1 MTASSEPPSGYDVEC
16 VQAVARAGLNFEFIW
31 DGLHRAVLCR
41 LTSAKYARL
50 VVHATGD
57 SENAALREACR
68 LIAADEDVRVE
79 PTLTNG
85 QIVGALRS
93 RVAKLQGRCAA
104 MELLLEFKEVLLR
117 DAKQSVFLAK
127 RAESLNDE

>member
-1 MTASSEPPSGYDVEC
+1 MDDSIEQQSGYDVEC

-41 LTSAKYARL
+41 LTSAKFSCL

-57 SENAALREACR
+57 CENAALREACR
-68 LIAADEDVRVE
+68 LISADADVKVE

-104 MELLLEFKEVLLR
+104 MELLLEFKELLLR

-127 RAESLNDE
+127 RLEAADDE